1 MNSLFISSLKR
12 AFLSKWYIASIIAT
26 SAMCY
31 FCSYEYLHGA
41 GNSVYIFDVM
51 LHLGLFKKVMVFFS
65 AIPFVTVFCQDYNSG
80 YIKSL
85 ILRGG
90 ERSYAWSNVIVC
102 ALSGFTAIF
111 LGMLSYFC
119 ILSFFCPAQPYQVT
133 GVYSNVASNSP
144 VLFFMIISVVFSLYA
159 TMWSVVGLT
168 LSSILPDNYVALGS
182 PLIFGYILEELTFG
196 FPSFINLYDLSHNV
210 GLFKQSPLLN
220 FLYTIGVFILIIAI
234 AGCVFSYFVKRRSR
248 NEMV

>member
-26 SAMCY
+26 VVICY
-31 FCSYEYLHGA
+31 ICSYEYLAGA
-41 GNSVYIFDVM
+41 ANSVYIFDVM

-90 ERSYAWSNVIVC
+90 EKNYAWSNVIVC

-111 LGMLSYFC
+111 LGMLA
-119 ILSFFCPAQPYQVT
+119 FFAFSHFFVPYNHT
-133 GVYSNVASNSP
+133 K
-144 VLFFMIISVVFSLYA
+144 
-159 TMWSVVGLT
+159 
-168 LSSILPDNYVALGS
+168 
-182 PLIFGYILEELTFG
+182 
-196 FPSFINLYDLSHNV
+196 FP
-210 GLFKQSPLLN
+210 
-220 FLYTIGVFILIIAI
+220 VFITIL
-234 AGCVFSYFVKRRSR
+234 R
-248 NEMV
+248 